1 MILMRPFLE
10 EHWEQNRSRFKTE
23 VEQIV
28 VFYMDNFLEELY
40 YEGGMEEAWGQG
52 RGFLFLKIRAIE
64 VYLYADGSYHQ

>member
-1 MILMRPFLE
+1 M
-10 EHWEQNRSRFKTE
+10 
-23 VEQIV
+23 

-64 VYLYADGSYHQ
+64 AYLYADGSYHQ